1 MIFIFNISR
10 VTIFTNSFPYIYV
23 ILSSAVFQISSGIRG
38 RPAEKG
44 SGSNRMKK
52 VLSSKSRRSAKVQIE
67 GANRLYRAC
76 EVARSN
82 LKTSQ
87 GKMKAR
93 YDIHVIDR
101 KCKTGDKVLAL
112 LPLLADLYRQD
123 ILDPTLLT
131 RKQVI
136 LSCKYV

>member
-1 MIFIFNISR
+1 MYLTSE
-10 VTIFTNSFPYIYV
+10 
-23 ILSSAVFQISSGIRG
+23 ILS
-38 RPAEKG
+38 
-44 SGSNRMKK
+44 
-52 VLSSKSRRSAKVQIE
+52 
-67 GANRLYRAC
+67 RAC

-93 YDIHVIDR
+93 YDNHVIDR
-101 KCKTGDKVLAL
+101 TFKPGDKVLAL
-112 LPLLADLYRQD
+112 LPIPGRLLQQD

-136 LSCKYV
+136 